1 MLSLGFPTPP
11 PNTLRSA
18 FQLKS
23 FSSTTTTTTTTTIGV
38 RFPFPFRTD
47 ISSLSPLVSFPKS
60 RNCKIPTSASH
71 GGGEERERVM
81 MEVEEQ
87 LPAGLRA
94 DLMPKHVALI
104 MDGNRRWAVARDL
117 PAISGHNAGHKAI
130 KEIGRLCCK
139 WKIQVLSVFAFSTE
153 NWTRPKVSHSPS
165 NLTFRYSKNNLSIC
179 CDIL

>member
-1 MLSLGFPTPP
+1 MLSLGFPTTP

-18 FQLKS
+18 FQPKS
-23 FSSTTTTTTTTTIGV
+23 FSSTTTIIGV
-38 RFPFPFRTD
+38 RFPFPLIRTD
-47 ISSLSPLVSFPKS
+47 ISSLSPLVSLPKL

-71 GGGEERERVM
+71 GGGGGGKERERVM
-81 MEVEEQ
+81 MEEQ

-117 PAISGHNAGHKAI
+117 PATSGHNAGHKAL
-130 KEIGRLCCK
+130 KEICRLCCK
-139 WKIQVLSVFAFSTE
+139 WKLQVLSVFAFSTE

-165 NLTFRYSKNNLSIC
+165 VLFLHTVKTSL
-179 CDIL
+179 L